1 MEIKMKII
9 IGLGN
14 PDAQYKNTFHNLG
27 FMCADQVAE
36 KLGLTFNKSK
46 CRAQIAEGNI
56 NGQKVIIAKPQTYM
70 NLSGESVESALSFY
84 KIPLEN
90 LIVIYDDL
98 DVDIGKI
105 RIRKSG
111 SAGTHNGMRNIV
123 LHVNGTN
130 FPRIRIGCKPVDFK
144 GDIVD
149 YVLSNVKSED
159 KPLFDD
165 AIDRA
170 SSAVQEF
177 LKGTSLDVVMNRF
190 NG

>member
-1 MEIKMKII
+1 MYLVV
-9 IGLGN
+9 GLGN
-14 PDAQYKNTFHNLG
+14 PDKKYKNNLHNLG
-27 FMCADQVAE
+27 FTAVDMLAD
-36 KLGLTFNKSK
+36 KLGVKIDKKGYKGEYAITSVSG
-46 CRAQIAEGNI
+46 E
-56 NGQKVIIAKPQTYM
+56 KVMLLKPQTYM

-111 SAGTHNGMRNIV
+111 SAGTHNGMRNVV

-144 GDIVD
+144 GDIID

-159 KPLFDD
+159 KPLFDG

-170 SSAVQEF
+170 SSAVLEF